1 MQMQTPTLKKTV
13 SYAPTTFSTWSELE
27 ALLEEAE
34 YGIEQGHYEPWDE
47 AFAETKLRYSG

>member
-34 YGIEQGHYEPWDE
+34 EYSYEPWDKALAE
-47 AFAETKLRYSG
+47 AKSRYFG